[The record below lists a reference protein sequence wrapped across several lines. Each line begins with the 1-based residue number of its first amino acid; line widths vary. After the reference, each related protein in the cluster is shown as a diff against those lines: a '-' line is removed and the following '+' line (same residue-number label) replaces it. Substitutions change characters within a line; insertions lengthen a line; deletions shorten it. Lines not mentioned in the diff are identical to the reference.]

1 MLEERDEK
9 LGVMEDSVSATDGGR
24 DEETE
29 EAVAGLE
36 TLEWETFRIE
46 LVRNSLSVR
55 RSAGRL
61 FTEAVNRWWFAVLDV
76 LGSFVV

>member
-1 MLEERDEK
+1 MCSMLEESDEK
-9 LGVMEDSVSATDGGR
+9 LGVMEESVSATDGGR
-24 DEETE
+24 DKETE

-46 LVRNSLSVR
+46 LVRSSLSIR

-61 FTEAVNRWWFAVLDV
+61 FTEAVNRW
-76 LGSFVV
+76 